1 MNAGDLTSCY
11 YLGLLY
17 EQGEGVEQSLEKAA
31 ELFAQAVDSGNMSA
45 TGVVEAEYE
54 LAVLYEQGSGVEQD
68 LEKAIELYTDAAQY
82 ENQNACDALE
92 RLGIE

>member
-1 MNAGDLTSCY
+1 
-11 YLGLLY
+11 
-17 EQGEGVEQSLEKAA
+17 
-31 ELFAQAVDSGNMSA
+31 MSA